1 VRRALPFLL
10 LALAVVAAAVASSL
24 FLLRSAGAG
33 NDRVGRLSPV
43 APWLSGTTTPAPSP
57 PAATTTSD
65 DHRGGR
71 HDEDD

>member
-43 APWLSGTTTPAPSP
+43 APWLSGTTTPVPP

-65 DHRGGR
+65 DPHRGR
-71 HDEDD
+71 PDEDD